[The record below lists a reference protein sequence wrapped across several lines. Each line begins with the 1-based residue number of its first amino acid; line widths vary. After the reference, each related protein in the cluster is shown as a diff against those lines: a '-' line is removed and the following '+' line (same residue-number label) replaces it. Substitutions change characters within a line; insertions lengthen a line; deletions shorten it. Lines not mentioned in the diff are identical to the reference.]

1 MNRRDILKTMFALGA
16 QSLVPFSRSK
26 ALACERPGL
35 SLGKLNIYNEHT
47 GEHLDVCYLDRGRTF
62 DEKSYHELTHFFR
75 CTYDGSI
82 HPIDPMLFVLLDSVH
97 CLLNA
102 KGRPF
107 RLVSGYRSPAY
118 NRLLCR
124 EECGAAAHSY
134 HVKGMAA
141 DVTIEGVALR
151 DIERA
156 ARRLNIGGVGRYS
169 DFVHLDV
176 GPPRTWSFT

>member
-1 MNRRDILKTMFALGA
+1 MNRRDILKAMFALGV
-16 QSLVPFSRSK
+16 QSLVPAPWSK
-26 ALACERPGL
+26 AQAFTGSDRR
-35 SLGKLNIYNEHT
+35 LGKLSIYNEHT
-47 GEHLDVCYLDRGRTF
+47 GEHLNVCYLDRGRTF
-62 DEKSYHELTHFFR
+62 DEKSYEELTRFFR

-82 HPIDPMLFVLLDSVH
+82 HPIDPMLFVLLDSVQ

-102 KGRPF
+102 KGRPY

-118 NRLLCR
+118 NRLLR
-124 EECGAAAHSY
+124 SEEHGVAAHSY
-134 HVKGMAA
+134 HIKGMAA
-141 DVTIEGVALR
+141 DVCIEGVALR
-151 DIERA
+151 DIETA